1 MCCIECKPPL
11 EPLQQLAITCAAD
24 QLSVIW
30 MTDNTVPLH
39 ELQISEAMK
48 WNIYAALS
56 EQQTLRG
63 QHFFAATV
71 ITNMPP

>member
-1 MCCIECKPPL
+1 M
-11 EPLQQLAITCAAD
+11 EPSQQLIITCAAD
-24 QLSVIW
+24 QLSIIW
-30 MTDNTVPLH
+30 MTMKTVPLY
-39 ELQISEAMK
+39 ELAISNEMK
-48 WNIYAALS
+48 WKIYAALS